1 MCLSKGRTF
10 LMKKTS
16 FIFLSI
22 ILIFTM
28 VVSGCASRYQDMTTH
43 KSAKYVL
50 NEDGTY
56 KIERNLLYFRDPP
69 DTLIIPEQ
77 YLDIPV
83 TLMGGNF
90 SDFNIIDVIGSKNLE
105 RIEKDTFGYFSDIS
119 HMDLKRVIFPKDGNL
134 KSIGSNSFFHC
145 HKLEL
150 FVVPKDFE
158 SFGYGCFYACDN
170 LSSLVIYNETPPSGS
185 SGLFADWWNDGFY
198 NSPNVEF
205 TVYVPDNAIDTYLQS
220 EWRNRNIKR
229 ISEIENSYIGI
240 FEDINNSKI
249 QEQINEKNLEITLI
263 TFICIGGVLLIIFA
277 IVVGVDLRNKKIVSK
292 YSKKIHKLLETNQQ
306 FSFRQIQTRY
316 SYHKECSSK
325 RQFDNLS
332 MDNYFISIIKNNEY
346 IFRSLIDSINFNSA
360 QYDLYLNKYNN
371 INSEITEVDCVQIK
385 FSKDKFKKYED
396 KVFKSKK
403 LKKPKSDIVIKC
415 RVTYTS
421 PKGRNSYWKEQK
433 YNYYDLIRL
442 IRF

>member
-1 MCLSKGRTF
+1 
-10 LMKKTS
+10 
-16 FIFLSI
+16 
-22 ILIFTM
+22 M
-28 VVSGCASRYQDMTTH
+28 VASGCASKYQDMTTH

-56 KIERNLLYFRDPP
+56 KIERNLLYYKDPP

-105 RIEKDTFGYFSDIS
+105 RIEKDTFGHFSDIS

-185 SGLFADWWNDGFY
+185 SGLFADRWNDGFY
-198 NSPNVEF
+198 NRPDVEF
-205 TVYVPDNAIDTYLQS
+205 TVYVPDNAIDIYLQS

-229 ISEIENSYIGI
+229 ISEIESSYIGI
-240 FEDINNSKI
+240 FEDINNAKI
-249 QEQINEKNLEITLI
+249 QEQKDEENFKKGLI
-263 TFICIGGVLLIIFA
+263 ISSCVMGVFLIIF
-277 IVVGVDLRNKKIVSK
+277 IIIISVDLRNRKIVSK
-292 YSKKIHKLLETNQQ
+292 FSEKIKKLLEINKQ
-306 FSFRQIQTRY
+306 FSFRQIQKRY

-325 RQFDNLS
+325 RQFDNLYIE
-332 MDNYFISIIKNNEY
+332 NYFVSVIKNNELT
-346 IFRSLIDSINFNSA
+346 FRSLIDSINFNST
-360 QYDLYLNKYNN
+360 QYDLYLNKYNTL
-371 INSEITEVDCVQIK
+371 NSEITENDCAQTK
-385 FSKDKFKKYED
+385 FSKNKFRKYED
-396 KVFKSKK
+396 KIFKSKK

-433 YNYYDLIRL
+433 YNYNDLIRL
-442 IRF
+442 IKF

>member
-1 MCLSKGRTF
+1 
-10 LMKKTS
+10 MKKIS
-16 FIFLSI
+16 FIFLGL
-22 ILIFTM
+22 ILLFTM
-28 VVSGCASRYQDMTTH
+28 VASGCASKYQDMTTH
-43 KSAKYVL
+43 KSAEFLL
-50 NEDGTY
+50 NEDGSSYTM
-56 KIERNLLYFRDPP
+56 KRNYLNYNKQPP
-69 DTLIIPEQ
+69 STMIIPE
-77 YLDIPV
+77 YYNSKPVVNLEGSFACFDLIDI
-83 TLMGGNF
+83 
-90 SDFNIIDVIGSKNLE
+90 IGSKNLA
-105 RIEKDTFGYFSDIS
+105 RIEKEAFGNFSDIS

-150 FVVPKDFE
+150 FIVPKDFE

-170 LSSLVIYNETPPSGS
+170 LSSLVIYNEIPPSGS

-198 NSPNVEF
+198 NSPEVEF
-205 TVYVPDNAIDTYLQS
+205 TVYVPDNVVDVYLQS
-220 EWRNRNIKR
+220 EWGNRNIKR
-229 ISEIENSYIGI
+229 ISEIESSYIGI

-249 QEQINEKNLEITLI
+249 QEQKNEENLEKILI
-263 TFICIGGVLLIIFA
+263 ISACIASVLLMIFA
-277 IVVGVDLRNKKIVSK
+277 IIISIDLKNKKIVSK
-292 YSKKIHKLLETNQQ
+292 HSKKINKLLEINKQ

-325 RQFDNLS
+325 RQFDNLY
-332 MDNYFISIIKNNEY
+332 MDNYFISVIKNNEY
-346 IFRSLIDSINFNSA
+346 IFRSLIDSINFNSV

-371 INSEITEVDCVQIK
+371 LNSEITEDDGVQIK
-385 FSKDKFKKYED
+385 FPKAKFKKYED